1 MKKMKSFLLVL
12 MALVLCFSSALAVED
27 KTHLEIEGAER
38 EALFAAVDALDVSGK
53 TYDEKVE
60 ISIAL
65 PNIKSGADY
74 NTADLLTLWFRQ
86 HFNFDWD
93 IEALPSEGID
103 DKVRTMINSDS
114 MPDVLR
120 WDNFYFTEIV
130 DYIDQGYFYQFPE
143 DWRERWPKA
152 AALQDATPIPEILRE
167 RTDSNTYALFR
178 PTFFFNNPTTKGT
191 DHFGVFLRKDW
202 AEAVGFELKDVYKPS
217 ELLEYARLIKER
229 SFFSVLL

>member
-1 MKKMKSFLLVL
+1 MKKMKSFLLIL
-12 MALVLCFSSALAVED
+12 MALIMCFSSAVALED

-38 EALFAAVDALDVSGK
+38 EALFAKIDALDVSGK

-120 WDNFYFTEIV
+120 WDNFYFTEII

-143 DWRERWPKA
+143 DWRERWPMA
-152 AALQDATPIPEILRE
+152 AAAQDAVPVAELLRE
-167 RTDSNTYALFR
+167 RTDGNTYALFR
-178 PTFFFNNPTTKGT
+178 PTFFFNSPTEKGT
-191 DHFGVFLRKDW
+191 GHFG
-202 AEAVGFELKDVYKPS
+202 
-217 ELLEYARLIKER
+217 
-229 SFFSVLL
+229 